1 MLADITG
8 LAQGI
13 YEIMDED
20 AKALMAFGMVDK
32 KYLDSLENNT
42 KRRLKELADDQG
54 QTLDVEKEDKFVKE
68 LVDAVSKKLYSVA
81 DMVV

>member
-1 MLADITG
+1 MLVDITG

-32 KYLDSLENNT
+32 RYLDCLENNT
-42 KRRLKELADDQG
+42 RERLKILADDQG
-54 QTLDVEKEDKFVKE
+54 QTLDVEKENKFVKE

>member
-1 MLADITG
+1 MLADITE